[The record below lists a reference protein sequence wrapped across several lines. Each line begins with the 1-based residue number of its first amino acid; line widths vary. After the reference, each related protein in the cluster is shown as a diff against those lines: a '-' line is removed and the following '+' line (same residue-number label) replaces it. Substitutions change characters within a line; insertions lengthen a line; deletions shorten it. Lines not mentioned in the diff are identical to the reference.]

1 MRVEDFNYTLPKELI
16 AQTPLKNRSDS
27 KLLVLN
33 KHHGGIKH
41 DVFHALPSYLEKG
54 DVLVFNN
61 TSVIPARLL
70 GVKEETGAS
79 IEVLLL
85 TQLTDDHWECLVKKA
100 KKIKI
105 GTVISFGEGLLK
117 ATCTDVKEEGLRNFK
132 LSYDGVFYEIL
143 DQLGEMPL
151 PPYITEK
158 LDHPERYQTV
168 YNKHKGSAAAPTAGL
183 HFTNTLLDTL
193 KEKGVILSYVTLH
206 VGLGTFRPVQVDNVE
221 SHKMHEEYYHM
232 PKETADILNKA
243 KEEHR
248 RIISV
253 GTTSLRTLETVLRDH
268 PSFVEA
274 SGFSDI
280 FIYPGKTIQS
290 SDGLITNFHLPKST
304 LLMLVSAI
312 SSKEIIMNAYQEAIK
327 HQYRF
332 FSFGDSMF
340 ITNLDY

>member
-1 MRVEDFNYTLPKELI
+1 MKVEDFNYHLPKDLI
-16 AQTPLKNRSDS
+16 AQTPLAKRSDS
-27 KLLVLN
+27 RLLVLN
-33 KHHGGIKH
+33 KHHGQIKH
-41 DVFHALPSYLEKG
+41 DVFHALPSYLHKG

-70 GVKEETGAS
+70 GEKVDTGAM

-85 TQLTDDHWECLVKKA
+85 SQLENDEWECLVKKA
-100 KKIKI
+100 KKIKV
-105 GTVISFGEGLLK
+105 GTRISFGDGRLK
-117 ATCTDVKEEGLRNFK
+117 ATCTKVKEEGLRNIRF
-132 LSYDGVFYEIL
+132 SYEGVFYEIL

-158 LDHPERYQTV
+158 LSQPERYQTV

-183 HFTNTLLDTL
+183 HFTHALLEEL
-193 KEKGVILSYVTLH
+193 KEKGVELAYVTLH
-206 VGLGTFRPVQVDNVE
+206 VGLGTFRPVQVEDVS
-221 SHKMHEEYYHM
+221 SHKMHEEYYQM

-243 KEEHR
+243 KEEGR

-268 PSFVEA
+268 PNFVET

-280 FIYPGKTIQS
+280 FIYPGKDIKS
-290 SDGLITNFHLPKST
+290 SSGLITNFHLPKST
-304 LLMLVSAI
+304 LLMLVSAMA
-312 SSKEIIMNAYQEAIK
+312 SKKIIMDAYQEAIK
-327 HQYRF
+327 EKYRF

-340 ITNLDY
+340 ITNE